1 MTYTTRRSIAA
12 LSNASLS
19 GSAKTDFVFG
29 SVKKLLDTYSKE
41 AVEVTSLAGVAA
53 MVSLAAACGSKAH
66 STELVKAAT
75 DTLDNAKATVALKSV
90 MLECLLASFS
100 GEHAADAVPVIPA
113 VAKAFRS
120 AHGPLSTTVK
130 HLSALFLLRVA
141 NAAPEVAA
149 DATDAKFGARLL
161 DDRVSSDKFF
171 RSARIMPRS
180 TIEIIGRKS
189 TCSWEYLLFTHL
201 SYVDYVMSESTA
213 LTHFSCS
220 PGSMGLLRPK
230 WR

>member
-1 MTYTTRRSIAA
+1 M
-12 LSNASLS
+12 
-19 GSAKTDFVFG
+19 
-29 SVKKLLDTYSKE
+29 KKLLDTYSKE

-75 DTLDNAKATVALKSV
+75 DTLDNAKASVALKSG

-100 GEHAADAVPVIPA
+100 GEHAADAVPVVPA

-120 AHGPLSTTVK
+120 AQGPLSTTVK
-130 HLSALFLLRVA
+130 HLAALFLLRVA

-149 DATDAKFGARLL
+149 DATDAKFGTRLL

-171 RSARIMPRS
+171 RSAYVIPCS
-180 TIEIIGRKS
+180 TIVEVIGRKS
-189 TCSWEYLLFTHL
+189 SCLWSVFALHSLAYRMLTISCPNPL
-201 SYVDYVMSESTA
+201 S
-213 LTHFSCS
+213 
-220 PGSMGLLRPK
+220 
-230 WR
+230 